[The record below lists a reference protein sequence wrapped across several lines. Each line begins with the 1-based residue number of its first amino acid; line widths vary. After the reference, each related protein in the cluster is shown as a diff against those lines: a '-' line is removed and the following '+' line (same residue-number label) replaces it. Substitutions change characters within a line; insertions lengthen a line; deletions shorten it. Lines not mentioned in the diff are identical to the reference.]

1 MLANVY
7 STSIHGIE
15 GIIVEV
21 EVDISKGLPV
31 YSLVGLPDIA
41 VKESKERV
49 YSAIKNNGFQY
60 PMKKI
65 TINLAPAD
73 IKKEGPYYDLP
84 IAIGILCASESLTI
98 KINLKDYVFIGELS
112 LKGVLRPVKGI
123 LPMVIAA
130 QKYGF
135 KKIIVPYENSLEASL
150 VNDITVY
157 PAKHIYQV
165 IEHLCNKCKIEAY
178 TTNANELLNETKEY
192 NVDFHEVKGQDGVK
206 RAMEIAAAGYHNLL
220 MVGPPGSGKT
230 MLAKRFATILPQMTL
245 EEALEV
251 TKIYSIS
258 GLLKDKP
265 LITERPFRSPHHTI
279 SKISLIG
286 GGRIPKPGE
295 VSLAHLGVLFLDEL
309 PEFQKSALEVLR
321 QPMEDNSVNISRV
334 NASMTFPASFQLIT
348 SMNPCPCGYYSD
360 EDHNCQ
366 CSSRQIKNYL
376 NKISGPL
383 LDRIDIHIEVKR
395 TKIDEIQSRENS
407 ETSQK
412 IRDRVNKARQ
422 IQIHRY
428 KDTRIFF
435 NAQLSTKLLKKYC
448 SLGLNEEKLLGDA
461 FEKMHLSARAYHRI
475 IKLSRTIADLEESEN
490 IKENHIAE
498 AIQYRN
504 LDRKYWEI
512 Y

>member
-1 MLANVY
+1 MLANIY
-7 STSIHGIE
+7 STSIKGID

-21 EVDISKGLPV
+21 EVDISSGLPV
-31 YSLVGLPDIA
+31 YALVGLPDAA

-49 YSAIKNNGFQY
+49 FSAIKNNGFKY

-84 IAIGILCASESLTI
+84 IAIGILCAAGCISI
-98 KINLKDYVFIGELS
+98 KCNLLEHIFIGELS
-112 LKGVLRPVKGI
+112 LKGDIRPVKGI

-130 QKYGF
+130 EKYGF
-135 KKIIVPYENSLEASL
+135 KRIIVPYENAVEASL
-150 VNDITVY
+150 VEGIQVF

-165 IEHLCNKCKIEAY
+165 IEYLCGKVPLEAY
-178 TTNANELLNETKEY
+178 QTDVYDLLNNQKEY
-192 NVDFHEVKGQDGVK
+192 EVDFNEVKGQENVK

-230 MLAKRFATILPQMTL
+230 MLARRFATILPKMTL
-245 EEALEV
+245 EESLEV

-295 VSLAHLGVLFLDEL
+295 VSLSHLGVLFLDEI

-321 QPMEDNSVNISRV
+321 QPMEDNTVNISRV
-334 NASMTFPASFQLIT
+334 NATLTFPASFLLIC

-366 CSSRQIKNYL
+366 CTPRQIKNYL

-383 LDRIDIHIEVKR
+383 LDRIDIHIEVKG

-407 ETSQK
+407 ETSQN
-412 IRDRVNKARQ
+412 IRERVDIARC
-422 IQIHRY
+422 IQLERY
-428 KDTRIFF
+428 KHTKIFF
-435 NAQLSTKLLKKYC
+435 NSQLSASALKIYC
-448 SLGLNEEKLLGDA
+448 PLGSKEEKLMRYA
-461 FEKMHLSARAYHRI
+461 FENMNLSVRAYHRI
-475 IKLSRTIADLEESEN
+475 IKLARTIADIDTCEN
-490 IKENHIAE
+490 IDERHLGE

>member
-1 MLANVY
+1 MLSNIY
-7 STSIHGIE
+7 STSIKGID

-21 EVDISKGLPV
+21 EVDISSGLPT
-31 YSLVGLPDIA
+31 YSLVGLPDVA

-49 YSAIKNNGFQY
+49 FSAIKNNNFKY

-84 IAIGILCASESLTI
+84 IAIGILCASQGILVKS
-98 KINLKDYVFIGELS
+98 NLKEYIFVGELS
-112 LKGVLRPVKGI
+112 LKGELRPVKGL

-130 QKYGF
+130 EKHGF
-135 KKIIVPYENSLEASL
+135 KNIIVPMENASEASL
-150 VNDITVY
+150 VKNINVI
-157 PAKHIYQV
+157 PAKHIIQV
-165 IEHLCNKCKIEAY
+165 IEHIANKTIIEPFV
-178 TTNANELLNETKEY
+178 TDVNKMLNQSKDYME
-192 NVDFHEVKGQDGVK
+192 DFSEVKGQENVK

-220 MVGPPGSGKT
+220 MIGPPGSGKT
-230 MLAKRFATILPQMTL
+230 MLAKRFATILPGMTI
-245 EEALEV
+245 EESLEV

-258 GLLKDKP
+258 GLLKDSP
-265 LITERPFRSPHHTI
+265 LITTRPFRSPHHTI

-321 QPMEDNSVNISRV
+321 QPMEDAVVNISRV
-334 NASMTFPASFQLIT
+334 SASLSYPSSFLLIS
-348 SMNPCPCGYYSD
+348 SMNPCPCGFLGD

-366 CSSRQIKNYL
+366 CSPKQIKTYL

-395 TKIDEIQSRENS
+395 TKLDEIQSRQRGEKS
-407 ETSQK
+407 VD
-412 IRDRVNKARQ
+412 IRQRVNRARN
-422 IQIHRY
+422 IQLERY
-428 KDTRIFF
+428 KGTKIFF
-435 NAQLSTKLLKKYC
+435 NSQLSASQINKYC
-448 SLGLNEEKLLGDA
+448 HLGKAEEKLLGAA
-461 FEKMHLSARAYHRI
+461 FETMNLSVRAYHRI
-475 IKLSRTIADLEESEN
+475 IKLSRTIADIEN
-490 IKENHIAE
+490 CEKINEKHLAE